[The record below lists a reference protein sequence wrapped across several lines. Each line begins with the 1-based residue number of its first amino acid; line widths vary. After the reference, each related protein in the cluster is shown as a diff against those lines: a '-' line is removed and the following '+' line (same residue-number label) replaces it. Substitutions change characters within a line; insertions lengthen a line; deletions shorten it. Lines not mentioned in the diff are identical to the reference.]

1 MSRSNMGRDA
11 SKSAVALQYGAGD
24 AAPVV
29 VASGMGYM
37 AEKIVE
43 TAADA
48 GVPIYEDNSLATAL
62 AQLKLGQEIPEELYK
77 AIVEIY
83 VYFLNFDPEEKEK
96 KEKEAAAA
104 RQAEKEKAADASGKT
119 VQTPAE
125 TVEKEDQA

>member
-1 MSRSNMGRDA
+1 MSRSKNRRGA
-11 SKSAVALQYGAGD
+11 SEMAVALQYGAGD
-24 AAPVV
+24 TAPVV

-62 AQLKLGQEIPEELYK
+62 AQLKLGQEIPDELYQ

-83 VYFLNFDPEEKEK
+83 VYFLNFDPNGKEK
-96 KEKEAAAA
+96 REPEVIEPIVETQPPVTAAEDKEA
-104 RQAEKEKAADASGKT
+104 Q
-119 VQTPAE
+119 V
-125 TVEKEDQA
+125 